1 MALHSC
7 VLTVIVTTPS
17 PFVSTAIVLQSCAL
31 VVTTMTLLFAY
42 SVSLTLNPFILF
54 LLPLSLLL
62 VPVNSFVSARFGFL
76 ELMLTVIFVERQK
89 VWVSG
94 IGVWERWIR
103 ILLPIL
109 FQAATTTMRAAN
121 PARLYGPWNL
131 FFMRMAICL
140 QSSLKSFGFIFLGH
154 VLACREH

>member
-94 IGVWERWIR
+94 IGVWEGDKAQVIQT
-103 ILLPIL
+103 LLFVIDISTLLQALFRTRLPAVVGGLFAYVIPI
-109 FQAATTTMRAAN
+109 AHNISSRYAN
-121 PARLYGPWNL
+121 Y
-131 FFMRMAICL
+131 
-140 QSSLKSFGFIFLGH
+140 
-154 VLACREH
+154 